1 MPLSLCEEFFTLMVV
16 WGVAPRA
23 AGLLDHCCDVRGGF
37 SLRVGSIVAFYDLII
52 ILFAYLS

>member
-1 MPLSLCEEFFTLMVV
+1 MPSGLRGDFFILMVV